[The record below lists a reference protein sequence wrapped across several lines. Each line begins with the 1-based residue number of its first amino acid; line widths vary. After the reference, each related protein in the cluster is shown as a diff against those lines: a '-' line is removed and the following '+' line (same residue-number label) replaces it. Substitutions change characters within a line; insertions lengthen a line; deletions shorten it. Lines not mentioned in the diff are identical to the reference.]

1 MFECVYAMCLHFFSF
16 FLFVFLSSS
25 SSPPPPSSSEFVI
38 VRNEPGFREL
48 NQKARELKHILSTI
62 PEEIG
67 DRVAFLQTIKYGR
80 RDVARSQT
88 EGRANAWPGRR
99 GAWGGGGAHGLS

>member
-1 MFECVYAMCLHFFSF
+1 MCVIIFVPTTKYIYFDPGFLLSLCFVCVYSMCLHFFSF
-16 FLFVFLSSS
+16 FFCVFLSSS
-25 SSPPPPSSSEFVI
+25 LSEFVI
-38 VRNEPGFREL
+38 ARNEPGFREL

-88 EGRANAWPGRR
+88 EG
-99 GAWGGGGAHGLS
+99 

>member
-1 MFECVYAMCLHFFSF
+1 M
-16 FLFVFLSSS
+16 FLSSS
-25 SSPPPPSSSEFVI
+25 SSSSSEFVI

-88 EGRANAWPGRR
+88 EG
-99 GAWGGGGAHGLS
+99 

>member
-1 MFECVYAMCLHFFSF
+1 MCVIIFVPTTKYIYFDPGFLLSLCLCVFIRCAFTSFPF
-16 FLFVFLSSS
+16 FLFVFLLSSL
-25 SSPPPPSSSEFVI
+25 SEFVI

-88 EGRANAWPGRR
+88 EG
-99 GAWGGGGAHGLS
+99 